1 MTAGA
6 PVRGAGVAN
15 LLPAD
20 PPRTHL
26 NTPTPFPRALPRRCR
41 CLSALALLL
50 LTAAC
55 ASMAGPPEAGPGA
68 GPEAEPAEV
77 RAASAPAVPVETF
90 EVLADRLAATQPAD
104 VFVAPPVDESGA
116 FQAPLAALRQA
127 YYRGLVE
134 RLYSPLQLPFGDAL
148 LAEGSGTPAQRALAR
163 PELGADA
170 VVELRLLRWDTQSL
184 ESLGRIVADVELTWM
199 APGSSEPL
207 YMARRV
213 RLIELSGRQVR
224 NSARADLEQR
234 AAEALARDLLE
245 RLPPRQAVAAP
256 AR

>member
-1 MTAGA
+1 VSAAALA
-6 PVRGAGVAN
+6 PPLGLAN
-15 LLPAD
+15 LPPVD
-20 PPRTHL
+20 PYRTHL
-26 NTPTPFPRALPRRCR
+26 NLPIPFQRALSRSGRA
-41 CLSALALLL
+41 LAALALSLG
-50 LTAAC
+50 AAGC
-55 ASMAGPPEAGPGA
+55 ASMAEPQGESSETPPPQ
-68 GPEAEPAEV
+68 PEV
-77 RAASAPAVPVETF
+77 RAVNAAAVPVETF
-90 EVLADRLAATQPAD
+90 EVLADRLAAVQPAD

-134 RLYSPLQLPFGDAL
+134 RLYTPLQLPFGDAL
-148 LAEGSGTPAQRALAR
+148 LAEGSGTPAQRALSR

-184 ESLGRIVADVELTWM
+184 ESKGRIVADVELTWM
-199 APGSSEPL
+199 APGSPEPL

-234 AAEALARDLLE
+234 AAETLARDLLE

>member
-1 MTAGA
+1 MRPAASA
-6 PVRGAGVAN
+6 PRPGIVN
-15 LLPAD
+15 LP
-20 PPRTHL
+20 PVETPRTPV
-26 NTPTPFPRALPRRCR
+26 NPPIPSPRASSRSGRALA
-41 CLSALALLL
+41 ALALSLC
-50 LTAAC
+50 AAGC
-55 ASMAGPPEAGPGA
+55 ASMAEPQGEGSETPPAP
-68 GPEAEPAEV
+68 EV
-77 RAASAPAVPVETF
+77 RAVNAAAVPVETF
-90 EVLADRLAATQPAD
+90 EVLADRLAAVQPAD
-104 VFVAPPVDESGA
+104 VFVAPPLDESGA

-148 LAEGSGTPAQRALAR
+148 LAEGSGSPAQRALAR

-184 ESLGRIVADVELTWM
+184 ESQGRIVADVELTWM
-199 APGSSEPL
+199 EPGSAEPL

-234 AAEALARDLLE
+234 AAETLARDLLE